1 MKNASSNDSGKKNA
15 GFKAAEYVKDGMVL
29 GLGTGSTTHYF
40 IEKVGMRIKGE
51 GINVMGIPT
60 SFQSLL
66 IAKNAGIPI
75 TTLEEHDIDLAV
87 DGADE
92 VDGEF
97 NLIKGG
103 GAAHTKEKI
112 IDYAAREFIVIVD
125 ESKCVENLGSFPV
138 PVEVLPDSSRV
149 VIQTLEDMGAEC
161 EIRMAQ
167 RKDGPVI
174 TDNGNFVVDA
184 KFDKIDSPAHLEI
197 DLNSIPGVVENGIFS
212 QMVDRVIVG
221 TSDGTKEL

>member
-1 MKNASSNDSGKKNA
+1 MNLKKEA
-15 GFKAAEYVKDGMVL
+15 AYKAAQYVKDGDIL

-40 IEKVGMRIKGE
+40 IEAVGKRIANE

-66 IAKNAGIPI
+66 LAKQWNIPI
-75 TTLEEHDIDLAV
+75 TSLEEHNIDLAV

-92 VDGEF
+92 VDKEL

-112 IDYAAREFIVIVD
+112 VDYSAKKFIVIVD
-125 ESKCVENLGSFPV
+125 ESKYVEEIGNFPV
-138 PVEVLPDSSRV
+138 PVEVIPDASRV

-161 EIRMAQ
+161 EIRMGE

-174 TDNGNFVVDA
+174 TDNGNFVIDA
-184 KFDKIDSPAHLEI
+184 KFEKIESPMHLEI
-197 DLNSIPGVVENGIFS
+197 DLNSIVGVVENGIFT
-212 QMVDRVIVG
+212 QMVDKVIIG
-221 TSDGTKEL
+221 TSEGIKEL

>member
-1 MKNASSNDSGKKNA
+1 MNLKKEA
-15 GFKAAEYVKDGMVL
+15 GYKAAEYVTDGDIL

-40 IEKVGMRIKGE
+40 IEAVGKRIADE

-66 IAKNAGIPI
+66 LAKQWNIPV
-75 TTLEEHDIDLAV
+75 TSLEEHDIDLAV

-92 VDGEF
+92 VDK
-97 NLIKGG
+97 NLNLVKGG

-112 IDYAAREFIVIVD
+112 VDYSAKQFIVIVD
-125 ESKCVENLGSFPV
+125 A
-138 PVEVLPDSSRV
+138 SRV

-161 EIRMAQ
+161 EIRMGE

-174 TDNGNFVVDA
+174 TDNGNFVIDA
-184 KFDKIDSPAHLEI
+184 KFEKIESPMHLEI
-197 DLNSIPGVVENGIFS
+197 DLNSIPGVVENGIFT
-212 QMVDRVIVG
+212 QMVDKVIIG
-221 TSDGTKEL
+221 TSEGIKEL

>member
-1 MKNASSNDSGKKNA
+1 MKNPSSNDLSKKNA
-15 GFKAAEYVKDGMVL
+15 GYKAAEYVQDGMVL

-40 IEKVGMRIKGE
+40 IEKIGMRIKE
-51 GINVMGIPT
+51 EDIHVKGIPT

-66 IAKNAGIPI
+66 KAKESNIPI
-75 TTLEEHDIDLAV
+75 TTIEENNIDLAV

-92 VDGEF
+92 VDYDF

-112 IDYAAREFIVIVD
+112 VDYAAEKFIVIVD
-125 ESKCVENLGSFPV
+125 ESKCVDQLGAFPV
-138 PVEVLPDSSRV
+138 PVEVLPESSRL
-149 VIQTLEDMGAEC
+149 VIQALEDMEAKC

-174 TDNGNFVVDA
+174 TDNGNFVIDA
-184 KFDKIDSPAHLEI
+184 KFDNIYSPSHLEI
-197 DLNSIPGVVENGIFS
+197 DINSIPGVVENGIFS
-212 QMVDRVIVG
+212 QMVDKVIVG
-221 TSDGTKEL
+221 SEDSAKEL

>member
-1 MKNASSNDSGKKNA
+1 MNLKKDA
-15 GFKAAEYVKDGMVL
+15 GYKAAEYVKDGDIL

-40 IEKVGMRIKGE
+40 IEKVGMRIKEE

-66 IAKNAGIPI
+66 LAKQWNIPI
-75 TTLEEHDIDLAV
+75 TSLEEHDIDLAV

-92 VDGEF
+92 VDGDF

-112 IDYAAREFIVIVD
+112 VDYSAKKFIVIVD
-125 ESKCVENLGSFPV
+125 ESKCVDKLGAFPV
-138 PVEVLPDSSRV
+138 PVEVIPEASRT
-149 VIQTLEDMGAEC
+149 VIDALEDMGASC
-161 EIRMAQ
+161 EIRMAE

-174 TDNGNFVVDA
+174 TDNGNFVIDA
-184 KFDKIDSPAHLEI
+184 KFNKIESPCHLEV
-197 DLNSIPGVVENGIFS
+197 DLNTIPGVVENGIFT
-212 QMVDRVIVG
+212 QMVDKVIVG
-221 TSDGTKEL
+221 TSEGVKEL